1 MATRLV
7 IKGKV
12 QGVFFRVW
20 SMAQAKALNLKGWVR
35 NRDDGSVE
43 MLIDGAATNVAQMI
57 TLCHQ
62 GPPSAKVERVEIE
75 TVKDEAPDSFEKRPT
90 V

>member
-1 MATRLV
+1 MATRLI

-12 QGVFFRVW
+12 QGVFFRAW
-20 SMAQAKALNLKGWVR
+20 SIAQAKALNLRGWVR

-62 GPPSAKVERVEIE
+62 GPPAARVDRVE
-75 TVKDEAPDSFEKRPT
+75 TGTSDEIAPDAFEKRPT
-90 V
+90 L

>member
-12 QGVFFRVW
+12 QGVFFRAW
-20 SMAQAKALNLKGWVR
+20 STAQARALNLKGWVR
-35 NRDDGSVE
+35 NRTDGSVE

-62 GPPSAKVERVEIE
+62 GPPTAKVERVETHSTSE
-75 TVKDEAPDSFEKRPT
+75 EAPDGFEKRPT